1 MENKNVVITGG
12 NAGIGLATSMALA
25 QKGANIFLVCRNKEK
40 AEKALQEIAAVSRNK
55 KVQYLL
61 ADLSSQ
67 ESIRF
72 LSKQLYNSLDKIDVL
87 INNAGAVFPQFTK
100 SADGIE
106 MTIATNHFA
115 YFLLT
120 NLLLDLIKKSDYA
133 RIVNVASRAHEGATI
148 DFESFTQNKN
158 YFIFKAYGQSKLA
171 NILFTAEFAKRLG
184 KSHVSINS
192 LHPGLV
198 KTDIGNKNTNWYST
212 LAWTLFSRLGGVSIE
227 KGAETSI
234 YLATADE
241 VKNVSGK
248 YFAKCKE
255 TKPSQ
260 TAQDETL
267 QKQLWE
273 LSEKLCP
280 LS

>member
-12 NAGIGLATSMALA
+12 NAGIGLATSIALA
-25 QKGANIFLVCRNKEK
+25 KKGANIFLVSRSKEK
-40 AEKALQEIAAVSRNK
+40 AEKAQQEIAAASGNK
-55 KVQYLL
+55 KVQYFL

-67 ESIRF
+67 KSIRN
-72 LSKQLYNSLDKIDVL
+72 LSAQVHNSLDKIDVL
-87 INNAGAVFPQFTK
+87 INNAGAVFPDFTK
-100 SADGIE
+100 SVDGIE

-120 NLLLDLIKKSDYA
+120 NLLLDLVKKSDYA
-133 RIVNVASRAHEGATI
+133 RIVNVASRAHVNATL
-148 DFESFTQNKN
+148 DFASFTQNKN
-158 YFIFKAYGQSKLA
+158 YSIFKAYGQSKLA

-184 KSHVSINS
+184 KSHVTINS

-212 LAWTLFSRLGGVSIE
+212 LAWTLFSRLGGLTVE

-234 YLATADE
+234 YLASSDE
-241 VKNVSGK
+241 VKYVTGK

-255 TKPSQ
+255 TEPSK
-260 TAQDETL
+260 TTQDESL
-267 QKQLWE
+267 QRELWTV
-273 LSEKLCP
+273 SEKLCP
-280 LS
+280 LF